1 MVCEDIRRVFA
12 PALHPRLFRCGL
24 SWAQRRYRTDNDAVL
39 MLVCVVA
46 DCGENHPERRWLHS
60 GGVDLAGKP
69 SKRINTLLYQLS
81 PAKLYFHKAV
91 VAVLIRHDGIAL
103 QSVSVEIMADIS
115 PCRIRV
121 NAQIAYGQRFKH
133 NPKGDF
139 DAISRETLTTS
150 HGRL

>member
-1 MVCEDIRRVFA
+1 
-12 PALHPRLFRCGL
+12 
-24 SWAQRRYRTDNDAVL
+24 

-121 NAQIAYGQRFKH
+121 NAQIAYGQRF
-133 NPKGDF
+133 NR
-139 DAISRETLTTS
+139 AR
-150 HGRL
+150 GRTPLVGWGVVE